1 MIFQIQLFRTQDIKY
16 RRCVRRCDHRSN
28 QKALQP
34 RQAQRQMYEHAYKSG
49 GQRHAQC
56 GQKQCLCRHTLCFLH
71 ICPKTSVK
79 DDKDQ
84 ADRTDRLRHS
94 IIIKYDP
101 EDPIFPKQHS
111 QSDKNQ
117 QGWHSQPGGH
127 ASHQDTDHDHNANKQ
142 DNLIQRST
150 PFVSQ
155 IRHAGSGFVLL
166 LLLRTTKPV
175 QFSLKNQ
182 TGSRQN
188 QLCTM
193 LNFRSDSELS

>member
-16 RRCVRRCDHRSN
+16 RRCVRRCDHGSN

-111 QSDKNQ
+111 QADKDQ
-117 QGWHSQPGGH
+117 QGRHSQSGGY
-127 ASHQDTDHDHNANKQ
+127 ASHQDADHDHHTHKQ
-142 DNLIQRST
+142 NNLIQRST
-150 PFVSQ
+150 PFVLQ
-155 IRHAGSGFVLL
+155 IRRAGFCFY
-166 LLLRTTKPV
+166 TPV
-175 QFSLKNQ
+175 
-182 TGSRQN
+182 TH
-188 QLCTM
+188 
-193 LNFRSDSELS
+193 

>member
-84 ADRTDRLRHS
+84 TDRTDRLRHS

-111 QSDKNQ
+111 QADKNQ
-117 QGWHSQPGGH
+117 QGRHSQSGGY
-127 ASHQDTDHDHNANKQ
+127 ASHQDTDHDYHTHKQ
-142 DNLIQRST
+142 NNLIQRST
-150 PFVSQ
+150 PFFPLEQ
-155 IRHAGSGFVLL
+155 QNPSGFSQKPGGFTAKFLL
-166 LLLRTTKPV
+166 P
-175 QFSLKNQ
+175 
-182 TGSRQN
+182 
-188 QLCTM
+188 LC
-193 LNFRSDSELS
+193 